1 MILDTF
7 SKLKTLKKYLFHYP
21 GMMEALEK
29 MKLETILPDDLRI
42 QAHIP
47 LEKMLSLS

>member
-7 SKLKTLKKYLFHYP
+7 SILETLKK
-21 GMMEALEK
+21 ES
-29 MKLETILPDDLRI
+29 ETIILAHYYQDLEITFSEYLRI